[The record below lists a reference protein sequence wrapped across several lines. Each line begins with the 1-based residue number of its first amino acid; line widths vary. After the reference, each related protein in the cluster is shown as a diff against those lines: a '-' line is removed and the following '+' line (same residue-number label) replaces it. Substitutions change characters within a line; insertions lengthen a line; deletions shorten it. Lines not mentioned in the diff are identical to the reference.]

1 MPLFAANSAR
11 GKGLAYKYRSAPTPN
26 QKTIACVPPRSLPKQ
41 TLTHAMMMTT
51 TATHDAYTYVNMMDK
66 EKEVGVVAMRS
77 DPDDWTNQYSIFR
90 KKYAKTLL
98 QMADDAEKATL
109 SNIEFFS
116 RNNKKYKC
124 TPTPLIPKSTTP
136 VRTGFRDVA
145 EMILRNPDLK
155 IGSDVFVAY
164 AEARVGDTFSTS
176 FFEELTSCP
185 EEAYPG
191 FTIMIYPEHVRPF
204 QNLSPDDEDAVKSF
218 WDKKRYDDR
227 IIIDFMKNTS
237 EMTYSSPEEFV
248 EWYAMKLARKY
259 LTWYKEQENELKSI
273 AIAKRIKA
281 KTPYSKSLTSATLF
295 KSYYRCSTR
304 RKIQKKPNNCKSSS
318 LCQW

>member
-1 MPLFAANSAR
+1 
-11 GKGLAYKYRSAPTPN
+11 
-26 QKTIACVPPRSLPKQ
+26 
-41 TLTHAMMMTT
+41 MMMTT

-66 EKEVGVVAMRS
+66 EKEDTRTTTNTNGIPEVGVVAMRS

-90 KKYAKTLL
+90 EKYANTLL
-98 QMADDAEKATL
+98 QMARDAEDETL
-109 SNIEFFS
+109 SNIEYLS

-124 TPTPLIPKSTTP
+124 TYTPLIPKSTTP

-164 AEARVGDTFSTS
+164 AKARVGDTFSTS

-248 EWYAMKLARKY
+248 EWYAMKLAKKY
-259 LTWYKEQENELKSI
+259 LTWYKEQENKLKKI
-273 AIAKRIKA
+273 
-281 KTPYSKSLTSATLF
+281 PYSKSLTSATLF
-295 KSYYRCSTR
+295 KSFTR
-304 RKIQKKPNNCKSSS
+304 SKIQKKPTTSCKSSRS
-318 LCQW
+318 CH